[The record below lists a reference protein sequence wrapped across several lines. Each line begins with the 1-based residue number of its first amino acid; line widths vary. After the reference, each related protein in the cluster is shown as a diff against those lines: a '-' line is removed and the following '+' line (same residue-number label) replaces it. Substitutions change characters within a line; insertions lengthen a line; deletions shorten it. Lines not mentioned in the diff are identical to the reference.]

1 MDVVLEI
8 ICIVL
13 TIYWFVL
20 FVRILMSW
28 FTPPNSGVG
37 RSIFE
42 IIFELTEP
50 LLRLVRGLLPPV
62 RMGAMGLDLSPILIF
77 IALGILQ
84 SLLCGGR
91 VGFGF

>member
-8 ICIVL
+8 VCVVL

-20 FVRILMSW
+20 FVRIILSW
-28 FTPPNSGVG
+28 FQPPASGVG
-37 RSIFE
+37 RSVFE